1 MTSSHSVFI
10 SHVYRHFSWKEKKDA
25 SPFSTQLF
33 IQDLLCK
40 AREHNTILASA
51 ESRIQVPRTPLS
63 TGKSKNQNSLHKLE
77 IQKTLFSL
85 PVQNKRS
92 QTFVTGFQYLLCYM
106 QLHSMAVGS
115 ASTERSPNTDTKRQ
129 AQVP

>member
-25 SPFSTQLF
+25 SPFLTELF
-33 IQDLLCK
+33 IQELLCK
-40 AREHNTILASA
+40 AREQNTILASA

-63 TGKSKNQNSLHKLE
+63 TGESKNQNSRHKPE
-77 IQKTLFSL
+77 IQKTLLSL
-85 PVQNKRS
+85 PMQNKPS

-106 QLHSMAVGS
+106 QLHLAAVGS
-115 ASTERSPNTDTKRQ
+115 ASTE
-129 AQVP
+129 